1 MPERVFFSTITA
13 LPKKDDLLY
22 QWKHEEIKLI
32 GDFDSQ

>member
-13 LPKKDDLLY
+13 LPKKDYLLH
-22 QWKHEEIKLI
+22 QWEHEEIKRI